1 MLKQGQ
7 SAMWQRIGVMPSVHL
22 MGKEEAKVDNIA
34 ICFYDDN
41 PNTITTGEFF
51 FF

>member
-1 MLKQGQ
+1 
-7 SAMWQRIGVMPSVHL
+7 MPSVHL

-34 ICFYDDN
+34 IYDNN

-51 FF
+51 FLTVI